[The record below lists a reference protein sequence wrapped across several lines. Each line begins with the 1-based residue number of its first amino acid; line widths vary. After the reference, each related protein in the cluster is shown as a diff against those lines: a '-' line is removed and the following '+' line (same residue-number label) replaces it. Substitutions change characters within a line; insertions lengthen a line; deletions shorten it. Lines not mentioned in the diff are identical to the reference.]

1 MRPVDGTA
9 DDLCY
14 LTARE
19 ALNHFA
25 RGTLSPVDLMSA
37 LLDRIEAVNSLINAF
52 GDCYFDEARSE
63 AREAERRWRSGTARA
78 LEGIP
83 VAVKDAQNVAGQRTT
98 YGSPAHSGNYARTS
112 DPMID
117 RLLAAGA
124 IIHARTTVSEFC
136 LSGVCASSMWGTTRN
151 PWNLAFSPGG
161 SSGGSGAAVAAGMAV
176 LATGTDMGGS
186 IRVPAS
192 ACGVVGYK
200 PPHGR
205 NPDGHPFNLDRLNH
219 CGALARSV
227 GDIALVQNVV
237 AGRHPDDGE
246 SLPDMLVYPEAP
258 ESIAGLRVAWSPDLS
273 YRAVDPEVLANTER
287 ALCLLEQLG
296 CAVQRV
302 QPGWSEEIDDIAS
315 DWYRQGPFGQM
326 LLRALEH
333 DAGLVSP
340 DLQRLGRSWEGKR
353 SGLDHVL
360 KLIADMSQRFD
371 EIMSSHDVFMCPTM
385 SVAAVKADQSM
396 WDADFEID
404 GRRVDAEFGY
414 SLTHQFNLLGRC
426 PAITIP
432 SGHTRL
438 GLPTGLQIVGKP
450 FDDLAVIRTAWA
462 FETAAGPWF
471 STQASRPNL
480 LERQEEYRT

>member
-1 MRPVDGTA
+1 MRQVDWTE

-14 LTARE
+14 LTAGE
-19 ALNHFA
+19 ALKHFA
-25 RGTLSPVDLMSA
+25 RGTLSPVDLMST
-37 LLDRIEAVNSLINAF
+37 LLKRIEAVNPLINAF
-52 GDCYFDEARSE
+52 GDCYFDRAQGE
-63 AREAERRWRSGTARA
+63 AREAERRWGNGTARA

-98 YGSPAHSGNYARTS
+98 YGSPVHGSNYARTS
-112 DPMID
+112 DPMIE

-136 LSGVCASSMWGTTRN
+136 MSGVCASPMWGTTRN
-151 PWNLAFSPGG
+151 PWNLAFSAGG
-161 SSGGSGAAVAAGMAV
+161 SSGGSAAALAAGMAV

-205 NPDGHPFNLDRLNH
+205 NPDSHPFNVDRLNH

-237 AGRHPDDGE
+237 AGRHPNDGD
-246 SLPDMLVYPEAP
+246 SLPDMLLYPEAP
-258 ESIAGLRVAWSPDLS
+258 RSIAGLRIAWSPDLS
-273 YRAVDPEVLANTER
+273 YRAVDPEVLANTHR
-287 ALCLLEQLG
+287 ALRLLEQLG
-296 CAVQRV
+296 CTVQRV
-302 QPGWSEEIDDIAS
+302 EPGWSDEIDDIAA

-326 LLRALEH
+326 LLQALEH
-333 DAGLVSP
+333 HPDLVST

-353 SGLDHVL
+353 SGVDHVL
-360 KLIADMSQRFD
+360 KLIEDMSRRFA
-371 EIMSSHDVFMCPTM
+371 EIMQAHDVFICPTM
-385 SVAAVKADQSM
+385 SVAAVKAEQSM

-414 SLTHQFNLLGRC
+414 SLTHQFNLLGPC
-426 PAITIP
+426 PAISIP
-432 SGHTRL
+432 SGHTGL
-438 GLPTGLQIVGKP
+438 GLPTGLQIIGKP
-450 FDDLAVIRTAWA
+450 FDDLAVIGAAWA
-462 FETAAGPWF
+462 FETAAGTWF
-471 STQASRPNL
+471 STPASRPNL
-480 LERQEEYRT
+480 SHREE

>member
-1 MRPVDGTA
+1 
-9 DDLCY
+9 
-14 LTARE
+14 
-19 ALNHFA
+19 
-25 RGTLSPVDLMSA
+25 
-37 LLDRIEAVNSLINAF
+37 
-52 GDCYFDEARSE
+52 
-63 AREAERRWRSGTARA
+63 
-78 LEGIP
+78 
-83 VAVKDAQNVAGQRTT
+83 
-98 YGSPAHSGNYARTS
+98 
-112 DPMID
+112 
-117 RLLAAGA
+117 
-124 IIHARTTVSEFC
+124 
-136 LSGVCASSMWGTTRN
+136 MWGTTRN
-151 PWNLAFSPGG
+151 PWNFAYSPGG

-186 IRVPAS
+186 VRVPAS

-205 NPDGHPFNLDRLNH
+205 NPDAYPFNLDRLNH

-246 SLPDMLVYPEAP
+246 SLPDMLVYPETP

-287 ALCLLEQLG
+287 ALRLLERLG

-302 QPGWSEEIDDIAS
+302 QPGWSDEVDDIAA

-326 LLRALEH
+326 LLRVLEH

-340 DLQRLGRSWEGKR
+340 DLQRLGRSWEGKI
-353 SGLDHVL
+353 SGVGHVL
-360 KLIADMSQRFD
+360 KLIQHMSQRFD
-371 EIMSSHDVFMCPTM
+371 ELMQSHDVFICPTM
-385 SVAAVKADQSM
+385 SIAAVKADQSM
-396 WDADFEID
+396 WGADFEID

-414 SLTHQFNLLGRC
+414 SLTHQFNLLGHC

-432 SGHTRL
+432 SGQTRL
-438 GLPTGLQIVGKP
+438 GLPTGLQIIGKP
-450 FDDLAVIRTAWA
+450 FDDLTVIRAAWA

-471 STQASRPNL
+471 LTRASRPNL
-480 LERQEEYRT
+480 LER

>member
-1 MRPVDGTA
+1 MRQADWTA

-25 RGTLSPVDLMSA
+25 RGTLSPVDLMST
-37 LLDRIEAVNSLINAF
+37 LLNRIEAVNPRINAF
-52 GDCYFDEARSE
+52 GDCYFDEAQGE
-63 AREAERRWRSGTARA
+63 AREAERRWCSGTARA

-98 YGSPAHSGNYARTS
+98 YGSPAFGGNYARSS
-112 DPMID
+112 DPMIE

-136 LSGVCASSMWGTTRN
+136 MSGVCASPMWGTTRN

-205 NPDGHPFNLDRLNH
+205 NPDGLPFNLDRLNH

-237 AGRHPDDGE
+237 AGRHPKDEE
-246 SLPDMLVYPEAP
+246 SLPEKLLYPEAP
-258 ESIAGLRVAWSPDLS
+258 ASIAGLRVAWSPDLS
-273 YRAVDPEVLANTER
+273 YRAVDPEVLANTEG
-287 ALCLLEQLG
+287 ALCLLEKLG
-296 CAVQRV
+296 CTVQRV
-302 QPGWSEEIDDIAS
+302 QPGWSDEIDDIAA
-315 DWYRQGPFGQM
+315 DWYRQGPFGRM
-326 LLRALEH
+326 LLQALEH
-333 DAGLVSP
+333 HADLVSP
-340 DLQRLGRSWEGKR
+340 DLQRLGKSWEGKR
-353 SGLDHVL
+353 SGVDHVL
-360 KLIADMSQRFD
+360 KLIEDMSRRFD
-371 EIMSSHDVFMCPTM
+371 EIMQSHDVFICPTM

-396 WDADFEID
+396 WDADFEIA

-426 PAITIP
+426 PAISIP
-432 SGHTRL
+432 SGQTRI

-462 FETAAGPWF
+462 FQAAAEPWF

-480 LERQEEYRT
+480 SERQGE

>member
-1 MRPVDGTA
+1 LRQVDWTA

-19 ALNHFA
+19 VLTHFA
-25 RGTLSPVDLMSA
+25 RGTLSPVDLMST
-37 LLDRIEAVNSLINAF
+37 LLSRIEAVNPRINAF
-52 GDCYFDEARSE
+52 GDCYFDKAQGE

-83 VAVKDAQNVAGQRTT
+83 VAVKDAQNVASQRTT
-98 YGSPAHSGNYARTS
+98 YGSPAFAGNYARTS
-112 DPMID
+112 DPMIE

-136 LSGVCASSMWGTTRN
+136 MSGVCASPMWGTTRN
-151 PWNLAFSPGG
+151 PWNFAFSPGG

-205 NPDGHPFNLDRLNH
+205 NPDGRPFNLDRLNH

-237 AGRHPDDGE
+237 AGPHTEDEE
-246 SLPDMLVYPEAP
+246 SLPDVLLYPQAP

-287 ALCLLEQLG
+287 ALCLLERLG
-296 CAVQRV
+296 CTIQRV
-302 QPGWSEEIDDIAS
+302 QPGWSDEIDDIAA
-315 DWYRQGPFGQM
+315 DWYRQGPFGRM
-326 LLRALEH
+326 LLQALEH
-333 DAGLVSP
+333 HAGLVSP

-353 SGLDHVL
+353 SGVDHVL
-360 KLIADMSQRFD
+360 KLIEDMSRRFD
-371 EIMSSHDVFMCPTM
+371 AIMQSHDVFVCPTM
-385 SVAAVKADQSM
+385 SVAAVKADQSL

-432 SGHTRL
+432 SGQTRL

-450 FDDLAVIRTAWA
+450 FDDLAAIRTAWA
-462 FETAAGPWF
+462 FQTTAEPWF
-471 STQASRPNL
+471 STQALRPNL
-480 LERQEEYRT
+480 SEDE

>member
-1 MRPVDGTA
+1 MRQVDGTA

-14 LTARE
+14 LTAAE
-19 ALNHFA
+19 ALKRFA

-37 LLDRIEAVNSLINAF
+37 LLNRIEAINPLINAF
-52 GDCYFDEARSE
+52 GDCFFDKARDQ
-63 AREAERRWRSGTARA
+63 ARDAERRWRKGTART

-83 VAVKDAQNVAGQRTT
+83 AAVKDAQNVAGQRTT
-98 YGSPAHSGNYARTS
+98 YGSPAHAGNYARTS
-112 DPMID
+112 DPMIE

-136 LSGVCASSMWGTTRN
+136 LSGVCASPMWGTTRN
-151 PWNLAFSPGG
+151 PWNLAYSPGG
-161 SSGGSGAAVAAGMAV
+161 SSGGSGAAIAAGMAV

-205 NPDGHPFNLDRLNH
+205 NPDAHPFNLDRLNH

-237 AGRHPDDGE
+237 AGWHPDDGE
-246 SLPDMLVYPEAP
+246 SLSDMLVYPEAP

-287 ALCLLEQLG
+287 ALRLLERLG

-302 QPGWSEEIDDIAS
+302 QPGWSDEIDDIAA

-326 LLRALEH
+326 LLRAPR
-333 DAGLVSP
+333 A
-340 DLQRLGRSWEGKR
+340 
-353 SGLDHVL
+353 
-360 KLIADMSQRFD
+360 
-371 EIMSSHDVFMCPTM
+371 
-385 SVAAVKADQSM
+385 
-396 WDADFEID
+396 
-404 GRRVDAEFGY
+404 
-414 SLTHQFNLLGRC
+414 
-426 PAITIP
+426 
-432 SGHTRL
+432 
-438 GLPTGLQIVGKP
+438 
-450 FDDLAVIRTAWA
+450 
-462 FETAAGPWF
+462 
-471 STQASRPNL
+471 
-480 LERQEEYRT
+480 

>member
-1 MRPVDGTA
+1 LRQVDWIA

-19 ALNHFA
+19 ALTHFA
-25 RGTLSPVDLMSA
+25 RGTLSPVDLMST
-37 LLDRIEAVNSLINAF
+37 LLNRIEAVNPHINAF
-52 GDCYFDEARSE
+52 GDCYFDKAQGEAW
-63 AREAERRWRSGTARA
+63 EAERRWRSGTARA

-83 VAVKDAQNVAGQRTT
+83 MAVKDAQNVAGQRTT
-98 YGSPAHSGNYARTS
+98 YGSPAFAGNYARTS
-112 DPMID
+112 DPMIE

-136 LSGVCASSMWGTTRN
+136 MSGVCASPMWGTTRN

-205 NPDGHPFNLDRLNH
+205 NPDGNPFNLDRMNH

-237 AGRHPDDGE
+237 AGPHPKDEE
-246 SLPDMLVYPEAP
+246 SLPDMLLYPQAP

-273 YRAVDPEVLANTER
+273 YRAVDPEVLANTEC
-287 ALCLLEQLG
+287 ALRLLEQLG
-296 CAVQRV
+296 CTVQRV
-302 QPGWSEEIDDIAS
+302 QPGWSDEIDDIAA
-315 DWYRQGPFGQM
+315 DWYRQGPFGRM
-326 LLRALEH
+326 LLQALEH
-333 DAGLVSP
+333 HARLVSP
-340 DLQRLGRSWEGKR
+340 DLQRLGKSWEGKR
-353 SGLDHVL
+353 SGVDHVL
-360 KLIADMSQRFD
+360 KLIEDMSRRFD
-371 EIMSSHDVFMCPTM
+371 EIMQSHDVFICPTM

-432 SGHTRL
+432 SGQTRL

-462 FETAAGPWF
+462 FQTTAEPWF
-471 STQASRPNL
+471 STQASRPKL
-480 LERQEEYRT
+480 SERQDE

>member
-1 MRPVDGTA
+1 MRQVDGTA

-14 LTARE
+14 LTAGE
-19 ALNHFA
+19 ALKRFA

-37 LLDRIEAVNSLINAF
+37 LLNRIEAINPLINAF
-52 GDCYFDEARSE
+52 GDCFFDKARDQ
-63 AREAERRWRSGTARA
+63 ARDAERRWRKGTART

-83 VAVKDAQNVAGQRTT
+83 AAVKDAQNVAGQRTT
-98 YGSPAHSGNYARTS
+98 YGSPAHAGNYAQTS
-112 DPMID
+112 DPMIE

-136 LSGVCASSMWGTTRN
+136 LSGVCASPMWGTTRN
-151 PWNLAFSPGG
+151 PWNLAYSPGG
-161 SSGGSGAAVAAGMAV
+161 SSGGSGAAIAAGMAV

-205 NPDGHPFNLDRLNH
+205 NPDAHPFNLDRLNH

-237 AGRHPDDGE
+237 AGWHPDDGE

-287 ALCLLEQLG
+287 ALRLLERLG

-302 QPGWSEEIDDIAS
+302 QPGWSDEIDDIAA

-333 DAGLVSP
+333 DAGLVSS
-340 DLQRLGRSWEGKR
+340 DLQRLGRSWEGKH
-353 SGLDHVL
+353 SGVGHVL
-360 KLIADMSQRFD
+360 KLIEDMSQRFD
-371 EIMSSHDVFMCPTM
+371 EMMQSHDVFICPTM
-385 SVAAVKADQSM
+385 SIAAVKSDQSM

-438 GLPTGLQIVGKP
+438 GPPTGLQIIGKP
-450 FDDLAVIRTAWA
+450 FDDLTVIRTAWA

-471 STQASRPNL
+471 STQSSRPNL
-480 LERQEEYRT
+480 LESQEE

>member
-1 MRPVDGTA
+1 LRQVDLTA

-25 RGTLSPVDLMSA
+25 RGSLSPVDLMSA
-37 LLDRIEAVNSLINAF
+37 LLNRIEAVNPRINAF
-52 GDCYFDEARSE
+52 GDCYFDEAQAE

-98 YGSPAHSGNYARTS
+98 YGSPAFGGNYARTS
-112 DPMID
+112 DPMIE
-117 RLLAAGA
+117 RLLASGA

-136 LSGVCASSMWGTTRN
+136 MSGVCASPMWGTTRN

-161 SSGGSGAAVAAGMAV
+161 SSGGSGAALAAGMAV

-192 ACGVVGYK
+192 ACAVVGYK

-227 GDIALVQNVV
+227 GDIALVQNIV
-237 AGRHPDDGE
+237 AGPHPKDGE
-246 SLPDMLVYPEAP
+246 SLPDMLLYPEAP
-258 ESIAGLRVAWSPDLS
+258 ESIAGLRIAWSPDLS

-287 ALCLLEQLG
+287 ALRLLEQLG
-296 CAVQRV
+296 CTVQRV
-302 QPGWSEEIDDIAS
+302 QPGWSDEIDDIAA

-326 LLRALEH
+326 LLQALEH
-333 DAGLVSP
+333 HAGLVSP

-353 SGLDHVL
+353 AGVGHVL
-360 KLIADMSQRFD
+360 KLIEVMSRRFD
-371 EIMSSHDVFMCPTM
+371 EIMQSHDVFICPTM

-396 WDADFEID
+396 WDADFKID

-414 SLTHQFNLLGRC
+414 SLTHQFNLLGHC
-426 PAITIP
+426 PAISIP
-432 SGHTRL
+432 SGQTRL

-450 FDDLAVIRTAWA
+450 FDDLAVIRTACA
-462 FETAAGPWF
+462 FQTTAEPWF
-471 STQASRPNL
+471 ITQASRPDL
-480 LERQEEYRT
+480 SEKQDE